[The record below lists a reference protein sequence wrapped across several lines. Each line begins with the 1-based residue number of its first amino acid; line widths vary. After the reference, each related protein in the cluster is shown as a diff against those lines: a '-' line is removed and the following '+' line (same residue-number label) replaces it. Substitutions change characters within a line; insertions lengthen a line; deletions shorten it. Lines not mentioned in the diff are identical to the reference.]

1 MTKTE
6 TSEKPNAWRIFD
18 SYGDHV
24 ATVYDEDAKAAY
36 LTRDGYTAEPV
47 RIKDPRW

>member
-1 MTKTE
+1 MAKE
-6 TSEKPNAWRIFD
+6 APNEQPNAWRIFD

-24 ATVYDEDAKAAY
+24 ATVYEQDMLEAWLAKP
-36 LTRDGYTAEPV
+36 GYTAEPV